1 VEVDQLGLSK
11 HGYMQSLPAA
21 LRNML
26 MWMQLVNEM
35 LNVTQKLTQAV
46 QCQVPCKE

>member
-1 VEVDQLGLSK
+1 MK
-11 HGYMQSLPAA
+11 IIPAA

-35 LNVTQKLTQAV
+35 LNVTQKLTKAV
-46 QCQVPCKE
+46 QRQVPCKE